1 MNVDVTYIDV
11 AHQQDANLEKSLFF
25 APCHGHNVKVLNFSD
40 LTGKVMG
47 LLPLASSSGE
57 T

>member
-25 APCHGHNVKVLNFSD
+25 APRHGHNVKVLNFSD

-47 LLPLASSSGE
+47 LLPLASS
-57 T
+57 